1 MAAKLLK
8 LELIYGCMGKK
19 LMLRTLFF
27 AIALAAVSV
36 LYAVHDAAPCVYI
49 SDCPDDFMVD
59 FDRPR
64 WPLIRR
70 NSLQNVRDQA
80 RPEISEPNVRVS
92 GGLGIESHPQIK
104 FWANKTW
111 REKVEFYSAIF
122 RDLAA
127 RGLLRS
133 GLKALCV
140 GASSDVSVVALH
152 ENGLL
157 DATAVDDMRS
167 LAPMKAD
174 NWRLPF
180 ADNSFEFV
188 FSGSFDRATVPAL
201 LASEI
206 ERTLKANGVAVML
219 VSQRRPNMG
228 KPSNLMHSLSPVVA
242 LFKCSDVVH
251 VTTSGLPN
259 SQETTVIALRK
270 QPSGVSKQNRSLTKL
285 PKPKSMNHSNAIHLP
300 KVKDYLRSK
309 QNGSLTKLAEPR
321 TMNRSNAIHLPKVKD
336 NPLSKQNRSLTK
348 LAEPLT
354 MNHSNAIY
362 LPIVKDIS
370 DHKRH
375 IYLEIGGNSQSKV
388 NNTVNADA
396 GWFLASYPKQNQTFD
411 TYALNSHANMSGS
424 ESLPRR
430 SLNSIKQVV
439 GDNGNIRSRERF
451 DIEGWL
457 SEMSVSDEDFVVVK
471 MGFEYVTRE
480 MINKRGTGFMRLIDE
495 LFVQCSSELSEKVH
509 VECLQFLQTLRD
521 NGVFV
526 HRW

>member
-8 LELIYGCMGKK
+8 LELIYSCVGKK
-19 LMLRTLFF
+19 FMVRMLFL

-36 LYAVHDAAPCVYI
+36 LYAVHDAAPCPYL
-49 SDCPDDFMVD
+49 SDCPDEFMVD
-59 FDRPR
+59 FARPR
-64 WPLIRR
+64 WPLIRTI
-70 NSLQNVRDQA
+70 SLQSVRDQA
-80 RPEISEPNVRVS
+80 QTEISEPKVRLS
-92 GGLGIESHPQIK
+92 RGLGIESHPQIK
-104 FWANKTW
+104 SWANKTW

-127 RGLLRS
+127 RGLVRS
-133 GLKALCV
+133 WFKALCV
-140 GASSDVSVVALH
+140 GASSGASVVAVR
-152 ENGLL
+152 ENGML
-157 DATAVDDMRS
+157 DATAVDDRRS

-174 NWRLPF
+174 NRRLPF
-180 ADNSFEFV
+180 ADNSFDFV

-219 VSQRRPNMG
+219 VSRRRPNMG

-242 LFKCSDVVH
+242 LFKRSDVIH

-270 QPSGVSKQNRSLTKL
+270 RASGVSVS
-285 PKPKSMNHSNAIHLP
+285 KPLGLI
-300 KVKDYLRSK
+300 KDY
-309 QNGSLTKLAEPR
+309 PR
-321 TMNRSNAIHLPKVKD
+321 
-336 NPLSKQNRSLTK
+336 SKQNRSLTK

-362 LPIVKDIS
+362 LPKVKDIS
-370 DHKRH
+370 DRKRH
-375 IYLEIGGNSQSKV
+375 IYVEIGGNSQSKV

-411 TYALNSHANMSGS
+411 TYALNSHANRSGS

-439 GDNGNIRSRERF
+439 GDNGSIRSRERF

-471 MGFEYVTRE
+471 MGFEYVTRA
-480 MINKRGTGFMRLIDE
+480 MINKRGTGFMRLVDE